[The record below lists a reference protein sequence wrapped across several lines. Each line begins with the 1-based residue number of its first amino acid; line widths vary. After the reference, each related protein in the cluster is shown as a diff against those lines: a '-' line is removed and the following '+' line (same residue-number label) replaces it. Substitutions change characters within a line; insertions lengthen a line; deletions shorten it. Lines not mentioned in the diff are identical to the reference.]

1 MIATVMSALIL
12 IQANPT
18 TQPQAGPTHA
28 YVNILRP
35 RENPKID
42 WRVDPDING
51 ISEVR
56 SFRVLTWTEYTKGG
70 WYELQT
76 LADQTGLEIT
86 VAHLPP
92 GTSKWNR
99 IEHRLFAFITQNWRG
114 KPLLTHQVTVQLI
127 ASTTTQTGLTA
138 QCRLDENTYEK
149 GTKVS
154 DEQVASLNI
163 TTAEFHGEWNYTIAP
178 RKPDT

>member
-28 YVNILRP
+28 YVN
-35 RENPKID
+35 
-42 WRVDPDING
+42 
-51 ISEVR
+51 
-56 SFRVLTWTEYTKGG
+56 TKGG